1 MTERGTH
8 EPNLYRNLS
17 LNAGGWIALFT
28 TVLFIMATGGQSY
41 GQILHPTGQAPSFE
55 VATIKPSQP
64 GAAGGLAIGP
74 KGDDRFVAKN
84 ATVKALIEFAYT
96 TDSDRQ
102 IVGLSGWMSSERYD
116 IDAKVGDAEVAA
128 MLKLPPM
135 RRMDPYR
142 LMQQSLLVDRFNLK
156 VHFET
161 RQLPIY
167 ALVVAKGGPKLRASE
182 MDLADPAKTLKPRS
196 LRTMGPGNTVGV
208 GVTTGMLAEILE
220 RQAELG
226 GGQGRTVAD
235 KTNLHGLYDW
245 TLHWTPL
252 QSQPGGAP
260 SDSNWPSLFTALQEQ
275 LGLKLEPAKAHVEVV
290 VIDHI
295 ELPSA
300 N

>member
-1 MTERGTH
+1 MTEYAAH

-17 LNAGGWIALFT
+17 QRSGSWMAVVMPVLFT
-28 TVLFIMATGGQSY
+28 IAVGQSC
-41 GQILHPTGQAPSFE
+41 GQILHPIGQAPSFE
-55 VATIKPSQP
+55 VATVKPSQP
-64 GAAGGLAIGP
+64 GTAAGLGIGP
-74 KGDDRFVAKN
+74 KGEDRFVAKN

-102 IVGLSGWMSSERYD
+102 IVGLSGWMNTERYD
-116 IDAKVGDAEVAA
+116 IDAKVGDAEVSA
-128 MLKLPPM
+128 MLKLPPL

-142 LMQQSLLVDRFNLK
+142 LMQQSLLIDRFNLK

-167 ALVVAKGGPKLRASE
+167 ALVVAKGGSKLKASE
-182 MDLADPAKTLKPRS
+182 MDSANPEKTSKPQS
-196 LRTMGPGNTVGV
+196 LRIVGPQSAVCV
-208 GVTTGMLAEILE
+208 GVTTGMLAELLE
-220 RQAELG
+220 GQAELG

-235 KTNLHGLYDW
+235 KTNLPGLYDW
-245 TLHWTPL
+245 TLHWTP
-252 QSQPGGAP
+252 SQGLPGEAS

-275 LGLKLEPAKAHVEVV
+275 LGLRLEPAKAPVEVV

-295 ELPSA
+295 DLPSA